1 MPMAYVKFDEAFC
14 TGCAKCVRAC
24 PTKAIRIR
32 GERPVLHEDFCIGC
46 GECIRVCR
54 EGGVSSAVSN
64 EQFEKS
70 EKFSVAILSPIL
82 YSQFPGVM
90 PCDVLLGLN
99 RVGFDH
105 AIDLSYYLEMYQYA
119 VEEFIFRNRETGE
132 YPWPLISPIC
142 PVICRLIALK
152 YPDLLSHILPL
163 KRPVA
168 LIGEGVRSHIA
179 REFGVAESDVWLYHL
194 TPCPSKMTSLGMDV
208 FADSPCMDKVLGIN
222 DIYPQLREAV
232 EQTKDMDLS
241 LYPYRRI
248 TFLPNARAPM
258 WGMSG
263 GEIAGMNVE
272 RVLAVDGLQ
281 EVIQYIEKI
290 EMGLFRGMDYIE
302 LRACPE
308 GCLGGSLTAVDKYM
322 ARSTAQKLIKM
333 FGVGRR
339 IQRGKLGRIYDQG
352 WFHSSKKPENMCRDF
367 LGGEQPLTI
376 EQMQQIEEILDK
388 VPGKD
393 CGVCGAPDCCT
404 FAEDVVRGRAELTD
418 CYRFQRDRYRNG
430 E

>member
-1 MPMAYVKFDEAFC
+1 MPMAYVQFDASFC

-32 GERPVLHEDFCIGC
+32 GERAVLIEHLCIGC
-46 GECIRVCR
+46 GECIRVCP
-54 EGGVSSAVSN
+54 EGAVISAISSG
-64 EQFEKS
+64 QFVKS
-70 EKFSVAILSPIL
+70 EKFSVAIISPIL

-99 RVGFDH
+99 HIGFDH
-105 AIDLSYYLEMYQYA
+105 AIDLSYYLEMHQYA
-119 VEEFIFRNRETGE
+119 AEEFIVRNRETGE
-132 YPWPLISPIC
+132 NPWPLISPIC

-152 YPDLLSHILPL
+152 YPDLLDHILPL

-168 LIGEGVRSHIA
+168 LIGEGVRSQIA
-179 REFGVAESDVWLYHL
+179 REFVVAKEDVQLYHL
-194 TPCPSKMTSLGMDV
+194 TPCASKMISAGIDV
-208 FADSPCMDKVLGIN
+208 FADSPCMDAILGIN
-222 DIYPQLREAV
+222 DIYPQLSAAV
-232 EQTKDMDLS
+232 EQIKNMELCF
-241 LYPYRRI
+241 YPCQRI

-290 EMGLFRGMDYIE
+290 DMGLFKDMEYIE
-302 LRACPE
+302 LRACSE
-308 GCLGGSLTAVDKYM
+308 GCLGGSFTAVDKYI
-322 ARSTAQKLIKM
+322 ARSSAQKLIKM

-339 IQRGKLGRIYDQG
+339 IQRGKLRRIYDQG
-352 WFHSSKKPENMCRDF
+352 WFHSSIEPEEMFKNF
-367 LGGEQPLTI
+367 LGGEPPLTI
-376 EQMQQIEEILDK
+376 GQMQQIEEILEK

-393 CGVCGAPDCCT
+393 CGICGAPDCRT
-404 FAEDVVRGRAELTD
+404 FAEDVVRGRAELRD
-418 CYRFQRDRYRNG
+418 CYWFQLDKN
-430 E
+430 